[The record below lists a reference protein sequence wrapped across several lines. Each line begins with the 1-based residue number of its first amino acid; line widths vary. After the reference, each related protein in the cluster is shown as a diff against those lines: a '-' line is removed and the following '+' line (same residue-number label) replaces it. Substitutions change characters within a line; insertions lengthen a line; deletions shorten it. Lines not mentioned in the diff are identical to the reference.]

1 MADKKDKSKESSK
14 ENSKE
19 NSKEGKDNSRE
30 DSSRNSYAQNERND
44 KERNDKERERNDRER
59 ENERERERERERNEK
74 DDDDS
79 SDDRSD
85 DKSDDHEGHQPCY
98 TKGTLIATKQ
108 GERLIEDLVP
118 GDMLLTVSGEYAPL
132 KWVGH
137 RKVNC
142 TRLTDPTNAWPI
154 LMKQGSFG
162 NGLPK
167 RDLYLSP
174 LHSVYVDTIFIP
186 AVDLINDLSI
196 TQEQVAEVT
205 YYHLELPAHNVIY
218 AEGLPAESYLADHN
232 RNFFISTAADS
243 TVDFAA
249 EFSEEKTSEEIW
261 QQQGFTTVL
270 RSGSPEV
277 EKIKADLLTHADE
290 LLNSKLAA

>member
-1 MADKKDKSKESSK
+1 MADSKESSK

-19 NSKEGKDNSRE
+19 SKDNSRE
-30 DSSRNSYAQNERND
+30 ESSRNASSQ
-44 KERNDKERERNDRER
+44 RERNEKER
-59 ENERERERERERNEK
+59 ENERDRDEK
-74 DDDDS
+74 E
-79 SDDRSD
+79 
-85 DKSDDHEGHQPCY
+85 KEHEGHQPCY
-98 TKGTLIATKQ
+98 TKGTLIATDK

-118 GDMLLTVSGEYAPL
+118 GDMLLTVSGQYAPL

-142 TRLTDPTNAWPI
+142 TALSDPTNAWPI

-174 LHSVYVDTIFIP
+174 LHSVYVENIFVP
-186 AVDLINDLSI
+186 AVDLINDVSI

-205 YYHLELPAHNVIY
+205 YYHLELPVHNVIY
-218 AEGLPAESYLADHN
+218 AEGLAAESYLADNN
-232 RNFFISTAADS
+232 RNFFISTES
-243 TVDFAA
+243 VPEVDFSA

-261 QQQGFTTVL
+261 QQQGFTKVL
-270 RSGSPEV
+270 RAGSPEV
-277 EKIKADLLTHADE
+277 DKIKADLLTCSIE